1 MRSFRHKQTDV
12 SSNLSFLYQTIY
24 FPAMNFV
31 IFAKR
36 KFIIKIKN
44 YEVNIMFGCMCFS
57 YGMYRC

>member
-12 SSNLSFLYQTIY
+12 SSNLSFLYQTLY

-36 KFIIKIKN
+36 KIIIKNKKL
-44 YEVNIMFGCMCFS
+44 
-57 YGMYRC
+57 